1 MFINI
6 VILGATGDLA
16 SKKILPSCGEF
27 ISKRDDLHISII
39 PWSRKEITNFDQLN
53 SYISMEKDI
62 IQEGIVGDYG
72 DPSIID
78 AFLQA
83 NSDKLNIF
91 YLAIPPQGNYSFIE
105 ALSKTSMRNYEVI
118 LEKPYSQSKS
128 DFFRLDE
135 LIYKNKL
142 ERKINFLDHYLFKDS
157 YQFNPT
163 VKKFLSTSINKPIKT
178 ISVKVLESIDVGNRL
193 SFYNSTGAIND
204 MFFHLFNIY
213 YNFASVLDGI
223 EEIQLVNLIK
233 GQYESYITQLGE
245 KSNTDTA
252 FQAIY
257 KSANQLITFDSAKK
271 LGEKLT
277 QLEAQFS
284 DGSILTWCIYPL
296 SRIEYYSKNTFLNL
310 SLKQVDSDHYN
321 IFNSLIENDKSKFVK
336 LPTIR
341 LAWMYLE
348 SLQNV
353 DTEINIY

>member
-1 MFINI
+1 
-6 VILGATGDLA
+6 
-16 SKKILPSCGEF
+16 
-27 ISKRDDLHISII
+27 
-39 PWSRKEITNFDQLN
+39 
-53 SYISMEKDI
+53 
-62 IQEGIVGDYG
+62 
-72 DPSIID
+72 
-78 AFLQA
+78 
-83 NSDKLNIF
+83 
-91 YLAIPPQGNYSFIE
+91 
-105 ALSKTSMRNYEVI
+105 
-118 LEKPYSQSKS
+118 
-128 DFFRLDE
+128 
-135 LIYKNKL
+135 
-142 ERKINFLDHYLFKDS
+142 LDHYLFKDS